1 MKGLERFDVPRAQKE
16 IIDRNSLIVTIDGST
31 TAGKRIIAEQLAS
44 RYGLT
49 VLDTGT
55 TIRALALLAI
65 ENNLVQTDE
74 TNVSMIPV
82 DFADKVIEMYDH
94 MPIPLTIEKPI
105 SDEHMARVM
114 VGNRNM
120 KGELLTFR
128 KRKAIDNLSAV
139 IAASP
144 QVREKLYE
152 FWRNAVGQLGG
163 TIVIGRKTGV
173 DLFPDAQIK
182 FYFFASPQASAAY
195 RVNHDPTA
203 TLIKSSEELY
213 VRERDSWE
221 KGKGLLERPI
231 GALVVDTSEYIISGH
246 KGVSQLENRI
256 ARFIDSR
263 YVIRGGDSRP
273 VR

>member
-1 MKGLERFDVPRAQKE
+1 MKGLERLDLPHKQKE
-16 IIDRNSLIVTIDGST
+16 VLDRNSLIITIDGST
-31 TAGKRIIAEQLAS
+31 TAGKRIVAEQLAS

-49 VLDTGT
+49 VLDTGN

-74 TNVSMIPV
+74 SNVTQVPV
-82 DFADKVIEMYDH
+82 DFADKVVDLYEH

-120 KGELLTFR
+120 RGELLTFR
-128 KRKAIDNLSAV
+128 KRKAIDNLTAM

-144 QVREKLYE
+144 RIREKLYTL
-152 FWRNAVGQLGG
+152 WRSAVSELGG

-173 DLFPDAQIK
+173 DLFPDAPIK

-231 GALVVDTSEYIISGH
+231 GALVVDTSEYIISSQ
-246 KGVSQLENRI
+246 KGLSLLENRI
-256 ARFIDSR
+256 AYYIDSR
-263 YVIRGGDSRP
+263 FEIRNGHPRP
-273 VR
+273 AR